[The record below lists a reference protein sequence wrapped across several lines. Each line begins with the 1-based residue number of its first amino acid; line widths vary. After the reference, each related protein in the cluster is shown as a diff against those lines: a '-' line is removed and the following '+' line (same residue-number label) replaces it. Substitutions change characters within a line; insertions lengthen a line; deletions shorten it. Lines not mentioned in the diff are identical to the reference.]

1 MKKGTKIALLIGI
14 LLLAFGLTVMQIARH
29 RGEGF
34 SFSVPVVSSVGTLNY
49 DQKGYTVCTD
59 GEESFSTNEVK
70 ELKLDWLSGS
80 VTVERYDGKAVVVR
94 EKAAVRL
101 EEDECLRWRLSGGTL
116 SILPCANRVR
126 TLPNKELT
134 VLVPQGLTLK
144 GVDADS
150 TSASVRVSGLSV
162 RDAIRADSISGSLY
176 AEDCVCGSL
185 SLNSTSGSQHI
196 LRADVSGNVDADSIS
211 GSFTAEDLR
220 CGELDVDSTSGSHKI
235 SALSCG
241 KLRLSSIS
249 GSQRVSGLDCRE
261 ADASSTS
268 GSVHLA
274 FTAAPAS
281 VDVETTSGSV
291 ELTFPK
297 GTGIDLDYDRST
309 GSLHGDVIHGAL
321 PVEVETT
328 SGSLTIRYQ
337 D

>member
-34 SFSVPVVSSVGTLNY
+34 NFSVPAVSSVGTLNY

-162 RDAIRADSISGSLY
+162 RDAIRADSTSGSLY

-274 FTAAPAS
+274 FAAAPAS

>member
-34 SFSVPVVSSVGTLNY
+34 SFSVPAVSSVGTLNY
-49 DQKGYTVCTD
+49 DQKGYTVCAD

-101 EEDECLRWRLSGGTL
+101 EEDECLRWRLSGGT
-116 SILPCANRVR
+116 
-126 TLPNKELT
+126 T

-274 FTAAPAS
+274 FAAAPAS

>member
-29 RGEGF
+29 RGESF
-34 SFSVPVVSSVGTLNY
+34 SFSVPAVSSVGTLNY

-274 FTAAPAS
+274 FAAAPAS